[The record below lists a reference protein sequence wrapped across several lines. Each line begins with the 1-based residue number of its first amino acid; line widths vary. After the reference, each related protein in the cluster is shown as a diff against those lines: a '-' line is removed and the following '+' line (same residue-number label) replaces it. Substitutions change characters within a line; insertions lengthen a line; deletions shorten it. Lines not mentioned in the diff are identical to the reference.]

1 MKNYDMKEVERLNY
15 EYLKLKKD
23 FEEYKEKTIDK
34 MKDLEFL
41 NIQYEKVK
49 KENEELKRKNN
60 SVQNEKYLLQREID
74 QLRNDLDS
82 KSKLIDQITK
92 NRDSLLT
99 KIYSK
104 NYSNNNENEINRN
117 NSLNSFNNLII
128 DNFQGDQLI
137 EQRRKEYIL
146 SVLSLENFSLDIFG
160 NNYNN
165 THMKNGN
172 SNNINNRSFS
182 NSDNYE
188 QQNQQDSITRER
200 ELIKK
205 IDEVL
210 QKIQMKKEKLLS
222 NKPNVNSRYD
232 K

>member
-1 MKNYDMKEVERLNY
+1 MKNYDMKEIERLNY
-15 EYLKLKKD
+15 EYLKLKED

-60 SVQNEKYLLQREID
+60 SIQNEKYIMQKEID
-74 QLRNDLDS
+74 QLRNELES

-92 NRDSLLT
+92 NRISLLT
-99 KIYSK
+99 KIYSN
-104 NYSNNNENEINRN
+104 NYNNNDLNEIKRNISLNFFSNEENE
-117 NSLNSFNNLII
+117 F
-128 DNFQGDQLI
+128 

-146 SVLSLENFSLDIFG
+146 SVLSFENFSIDFYP
-160 NNYNN
+160 NNNLN
-165 THMKNGN
+165 THIKNGN
-172 SNNINNRSFS
+172 SNNINNKSFS
-182 NSDNYE
+182 NYDNYE
-188 QQNQQDSITRER
+188 QQNQQDFFNREKD
-200 ELIKK
+200 LIKK

-210 QKIQMKKEKLLS
+210 LKIQMKKEKLLS
-222 NKPNVNSRYD
+222 DKINANSRYD

>member
-1 MKNYDMKEVERLNY
+1 MKNYDMKEIERLNY
-15 EYLKLKKD
+15 EYLKLKED

-49 KENEELKRKNN
+49 KENEELKKKNT
-60 SVQNEKYLLQREID
+60 SVQNEKNIMQKEID
-74 QLRNDLDS
+74 QLRNELDS

-99 KIYSK
+99 KIYSN
-104 NYSNNNENEINRN
+104 NYNNNELNEIKRN
-117 NSLNSFNNLII
+117 ISLNTFTNE
-128 DNFQGDQLI
+128 DNEIF
-137 EQRRKEYIL
+137 EQKRKEYIL
-146 SVLSLENFSLDIFG
+146 SILTFENFSLDIYP
-160 NNYNN
+160 NHNLNM
-165 THMKNGN
+165 HIKNGN

-182 NSDNYE
+182 NSDNFE
-188 QQNQQDSITRER
+188 QQNQQDSINREK

-210 QKIQMKKEKLLS
+210 QKIQIKKEKLLN
-222 NKPNVNSRYD
+222 NKINANSRYD